1 MPADLSK
8 SVVSHA
14 GALDESRMTNAAHDQ
29 VPPQFQYSHRAL
41 PGNISHSEFMH
52 SRLNLLD
59 DQVTINYD
67 LSQPSIPGETSP
79 IKKPDQKIGHKKG
92 KKLSRKDRIA
102 RDNNFKEMSQEQIDR
117 EIEFEN
123 DVELESTMWR
133 VLRDKRSVNNILR
146 RFETKGS
153 FHRLKVNDIV
163 KFGRVNFKLSI
174 IKSDKLVNHI

>member
-1 MPADLSK
+1 
-8 SVVSHA
+8 
-14 GALDESRMTNAAHDQ
+14 
-29 VPPQFQYSHRAL
+29 
-41 PGNISHSEFMH
+41 MH

-59 DQVTINYD
+59 DQVTVNYD
-67 LSQPSIPGETSP
+67 LSQPTIPGESSP
-79 IKKPDQKIGHKKG
+79 VKKPDGKSKLR
-92 KKLSRKDRIA
+92 KKLSRKEKLA

-123 DVELESTMWR
+123 DVELETTMWR
-133 VLRDKRSVNNILR
+133 VLRDKKSANNILR

-174 IKSDKLVNHI
+174 IKSDRLVDRIQGGYDLLEKKNQEI